1 MITDTEDIC
10 IRLTETA
17 RAEPARLAAIAGPSK
32 LTVGELDELS
42 DRCAAWLAEHG
53 IGPGVRTVLMVTP
66 GIEFMV
72 LTFGLIKAGAV
83 LVVVDPGMGWENLKT
98 CLDEA
103 APEAFV
109 GVTKA
114 HLGRI
119 LFRWASS
126 TIRVKV
132 SVGRFRLPGW
142 VPYERLIQPTGHP
155 VGGMISRDQSE
166 TAAIVFTSG
175 STGTPKGVVFT
186 RRMFAAQARLLQ
198 THFHILPGE
207 VDLATFPLFALYD
220 PLMGVTAV
228 FPEMD
233 FTKPGEADPQKIADT
248 VQANNVTHMFGSPAL
263 LENLGCYGEA
273 QGLTFPT
280 VRRVLSA
287 GAPVPRRVLTRIGA
301 MLSAAGEV
309 HTPYGATEALPVCPI
324 SGPAVL
330 ALDSVGKGVCIGRP
344 LDGVHRAIIKI
355 TDKPIVT
362 WSEDLRVSDGEIG
375 ELVVWGENVSAA
387 YWRRPVADS
396 LAKIHTVKGEIRHR
410 MGDLGFL
417 DEKGR
422 VWFCGRKSQRV
433 VTAERTLFT
442 IPCESVFNQHPKVRR
457 TALIG
462 VGCPPGQRA
471 VLCVELLQKSETRNS
486 GQVREELLALGKEY
500 PITQSITEILFH
512 PAFPVDVRHN
522 AKIFREKLAAWA
534 EGQLK

>member
-10 IRLTETA
+10 IRLAENARTA
-17 RAEPARLAAIAGPSK
+17 PTRLAAISGTEK
-32 LTVGELDELS
+32 LTVGELDQLS
-42 DRCAAWLAEHG
+42 DRCAAWLVEHG

-103 APEAFV
+103 APEAFI
-109 GVTKA
+109 GVPKA
-114 HLGRI
+114 HLGRM
-119 LFRWASS
+119 LFRWGGS
-126 TIRVKV
+126 TVRLKV
-132 SVGRFRLPGW
+132 AVGRFRWPGW
-142 VPYERLIQPTGHP
+142 VPYEKLIKAAQGP
-155 VGGMISRDQSE
+155 VAKLPSQDQGE

-175 STGTPKGVVFT
+175 STGTPKGVLFT

-198 THFHILPGE
+198 THFNILPGE

-233 FTKPGEADPQKIADT
+233 FTKPGEADPQKIANT
-248 VQANNVTHMFGSPAL
+248 VLTSNVTHMFGSPAL
-263 LENLGCYGEA
+263 LENLGRYGEA
-273 QGLTFPT
+273 HGLTFPA
-280 VRRVLSA
+280 VKRVLSA
-287 GAPVPRRVLTRIGA
+287 GAPVPGQVLMRIGA
-301 MLSAAGEV
+301 MLSPGARV
-309 HTPYGATEALPVCPI
+309 HTPYGATEALPVCSI
-324 SGPAVL
+324 SGPEVL

-344 LDGVHRAIIKI
+344 LDEVRLAIIKI
-355 TDKPIVT
+355 TDERILT
-362 WSEDLRVSDGEIG
+362 WSESLRVPDGEIG

-396 LAKIHTVKGEIRHR
+396 LAKIHTNQGEIRHR
-410 MGDLGFL
+410 MGDLGFV
-417 DEKGR
+417 DEEGR
-422 VWFCGRKSQRV
+422 VWFCGRKSQRI
-433 VTAERTLFT
+433 VTSQQTLFT

-471 VLCVELLQKSETRNS
+471 VLCVELLEKIETRERKR
-486 GQVREELLALGKEY
+486 VREELLALGSAY

-522 AKIFREKLAAWA
+522 AKIFREQLAAWA
-534 EGQLK
+534 EGQLR